1 MKTTDPILSTP
12 CGRTKNS
19 RGKSYTT
26 TAIRHHRMFCE
37 DCIRV
42 EDRATEED
50 LGVPEVLGMLDTS
63 DMPDVAYFGL
73 WNEMEG

>member
-1 MKTTDPILSTP
+1 
-12 CGRTKNS
+12 
-19 RGKSYTT
+19 
-26 TAIRHHRMFCE
+26 MFCE